1 MVAVNIKLGNDRYLL
16 YISGSKSREDTT
28 RVAFNT
34 ANTAAARHPPAVQAA
49 SSGHWHC
56 LGGLAFAVCVGAS
69 MRFCNNLL
77 LRMLLAS
84 KFEPYA
90 SLRLLQHAAS
100 PCSTAKPRALR
111 RRGVCAAAAAAL
123 VAKSRAARALG
134 VRDGLLDRCPETAS
148 CISSQD
154 DAARGGRSFRP
165 PWAYDDNDWTGA
177 RDKLLVAL
185 QRSEAND
192 ADVNGRYI
200 RCGDLEFYFTENDA
214 TVQFR
219 GDGRDADRRLAKL
232 RTRCGFE
239 EIVVLRNRRRTFG
252 VGESAFDSY
261 GPSFFDQSDAA
272 LLAPDALKT
281 RDLDP
286 MAPEAFPAPDKA
298 TRKWLREKRAEA
310 M

>member
-1 MVAVNIKLGNDRYLL
+1 MRSCSAVLLRLLCTSKLVL
-16 YISGSKSREDTT
+16 YDALRSTSR
-28 RVAFNT
+28 
-34 ANTAAARHPPAVQAA
+34 TAAA
-49 SSGHWHC
+49 
-56 LGGLAFAVCVGAS
+56 
-69 MRFCNNLL
+69 
-77 LRMLLAS
+77 
-84 KFEPYA
+84 
-90 SLRLLQHAAS
+90 S
-100 PCSTAKPRALR
+100 PAKPRAAVR
-111 RRGVCAAAAAAL
+111 RRGVGAVAAAAL
-123 VAKSRAARALG
+123 VAKPRASRALG
-134 VRDGLLDRCPETAS
+134 VRDGLLDRCPETPS

-177 RDKLLVAL
+177 RDKLLAAL
-185 QRSEAND
+185 RSEASD
-192 ADVNGRYI
+192 ASVDGRYI
-200 RCGDLEFYFTENDA
+200 RCGDLEFYFTENED

-219 GDGRDADRRLAKL
+219 GDGRDVDKRLAKL
-232 RTRCGFE
+232 RQRCGFE
-239 EIVVLRNRRRTFG
+239 EIVVLRNRRRAFG

>member
-1 MVAVNIKLGNDRYLL
+1 MRSHAHLWIALQFTYFFHRCASLR
-16 YISGSKSREDTT
+16 STT
-28 RVAFNT
+28 PR
-34 ANTAAARHPPAVQAA
+34 TAAA
-49 SSGHWHC
+49 
-56 LGGLAFAVCVGAS
+56 
-69 MRFCNNLL
+69 
-77 LRMLLAS
+77 
-84 KFEPYA
+84 
-90 SLRLLQHAAS
+90 
-100 PCSTAKPRALR
+100 STAKPRALR

-123 VAKSRAARALG
+123 VARPRAARALG
-134 VRDGLLDRCPETAS
+134 VRDGLLDRCPETPS

-165 PWAYDDNDWTGA
+165 PWVYDDNDWTGA

-200 RCGDLEFYFTENDA
+200 RCGDLEFFFTENDA

-219 GDGRDADRRLAKL
+219 GDGRDVDRRLAKL
-232 RTRCGFE
+232 RQRCGFE
-239 EIVVLRNRRRTFG
+239 EIVVLRNRRRAFG

>member
-1 MVAVNIKLGNDRYLL
+1 M
-16 YISGSKSREDTT
+16 SGKNT
-28 RVAFNT
+28 RATGQF
-34 ANTAAARHPPAVQAA
+34 ARQRGIMRRHAQLWIALQFTYWFHRCDALRSCTRTAA
-49 SSGHWHC
+49 SST
-56 LGGLAFAVCVGAS
+56 A
-69 MRFCNNLL
+69 
-77 LRMLLAS
+77 
-84 KFEPYA
+84 
-90 SLRLLQHAAS
+90 
-100 PCSTAKPRALR
+100 AKPRGMR
-111 RRGVCAAAAAAL
+111 RRGVAAAAAAAL
-123 VAKSRAARALG
+123 VARPRVSRAVG
-134 VRDGLLDRCPETAS
+134 VRDGLLDRCPETPS

-239 EIVVLRNRRRTFG
+239 EIVVLRNRRRAFG

>member
-1 MVAVNIKLGNDRYLL
+1 
-16 YISGSKSREDTT
+16 
-28 RVAFNT
+28 
-34 ANTAAARHPPAVQAA
+34 
-49 SSGHWHC
+49 
-56 LGGLAFAVCVGAS
+56 

-77 LRMLLAS
+77 LRMLAS

-100 PCSTAKPRALR
+100 PCSTAKPRAIR
-111 RRGVCAAAAAAL
+111 RRSVGAAAAAAL

>member
-1 MVAVNIKLGNDRYLL
+1 MLYGSLAAPSSLSSAACQVSSKNTRAAGQFCAVVVIMRRHAHLWIVLQLVSWIHRCAALQR
-16 YISGSKSREDTT
+16 STT
-28 RVAFNT
+28 
-34 ANTAAARHPPAVQAA
+34 
-49 SSGHWHC
+49 
-56 LGGLAFAVCVGAS
+56 
-69 MRFCNNLL
+69 
-77 LRMLLAS
+77 
-84 KFEPYA
+84 A
-90 SLRLLQHAAS
+90 SLPSNAAQVA
-100 PCSTAKPRALR
+100 TARAIR
-111 RRGVCAAAAAAL
+111 RRSIGAVFAAL
-123 VAKSRAARALG
+123 VARPRATRALG

-185 QRSEAND
+185 RSEAD
-192 ADVNGRYI
+192 AAVVDGRYI
-200 RCGDLEFYFTENDA
+200 RCGGLEFYFTENDA

-286 MAPEAFPAPDKA
+286 MAPEAFPAPDRA

>member
-1 MVAVNIKLGNDRYLL
+1 MAAQ
-16 YISGSKSREDTT
+16 SRSALPRRT
-28 RVAFNT
+28 
-34 ANTAAARHPPAVQAA
+34 
-49 SSGHWHC
+49 
-56 LGGLAFAVCVGAS
+56 
-69 MRFCNNLL
+69 
-77 LRMLLAS
+77 
-84 KFEPYA
+84 
-90 SLRLLQHAAS
+90 SL
-100 PCSTAKPRALR
+100 
-111 RRGVCAAAAAAL
+111 AAAL
-123 VAKSRAARALG
+123 VLAATPRAARALG
-134 VRDGLLDRCPETAS
+134 VKDGLLDRCPETPS

-185 QRSEAND
+185 RSEAD
-192 ADVNGRYI
+192 ATVDGRYI

-239 EIVVLRNRRRTFG
+239 EIVVLRNRRRAFG

-286 MAPEAFPAPDKA
+286 MAPGAFPAPDRA

>member
-1 MVAVNIKLGNDRYLL
+1 MR
-16 YISGSKSREDTT
+16 T
-28 RVAFNT
+28 
-34 ANTAAARHPPAVQAA
+34 AA
-49 SSGHWHC
+49 SST
-56 LGGLAFAVCVGAS
+56 A
-69 MRFCNNLL
+69 
-77 LRMLLAS
+77 
-84 KFEPYA
+84 
-90 SLRLLQHAAS
+90 
-100 PCSTAKPRALR
+100 AKPRGMR
-111 RRGVCAAAAAAL
+111 RRGVGAVAAAAL
-123 VAKSRAARALG
+123 VARSRAARALG
-134 VRDGLLDRCPETAS
+134 VREGLLDRCPETPS

-185 QRSEAND
+185 RSEASD
-192 ADVNGRYI
+192 AAVDGRYI
-200 RCGDLEFYFTENDA
+200 RCGDLEFFFTENDA

-219 GDGRDADRRLAKL
+219 GDGRDVDRRLAKL
-232 RTRCGFE
+232 RQRCGFE

>member
-1 MVAVNIKLGNDRYLL
+1 MRRHAQLWIALQFTYWFHRC
-16 YISGSKSREDTT
+16 
-28 RVAFNT
+28 
-34 ANTAAARHPPAVQAA
+34 AALQSPAT
-49 SSGHWHC
+49 
-56 LGGLAFAVCVGAS
+56 
-69 MRFCNNLL
+69 
-77 LRMLLAS
+77 
-84 KFEPYA
+84 
-90 SLRLLQHAAS
+90 AS
-100 PCSTAKPRALR
+100 PPSNAALAAKPRAIR
-111 RRGVCAAAAAAL
+111 RRSVGAAAAAL
-123 VAKSRAARALG
+123 VARPRAARALG
-134 VRDGLLDRCPETAS
+134 VKDGLLDRCPETAS

-165 PWAYDDNDWTGA
+165 PWAYDDADWTAA
-177 RDKLLVAL
+177 RDKLLAAL
-185 QRSEAND
+185 RTGTDSQTLVD
-192 ADVNGRYI
+192 GRYI

-232 RTRCGFE
+232 RQRCGFE

-286 MAPEAFPAPDKA
+286 MAPEAFPAPDRA